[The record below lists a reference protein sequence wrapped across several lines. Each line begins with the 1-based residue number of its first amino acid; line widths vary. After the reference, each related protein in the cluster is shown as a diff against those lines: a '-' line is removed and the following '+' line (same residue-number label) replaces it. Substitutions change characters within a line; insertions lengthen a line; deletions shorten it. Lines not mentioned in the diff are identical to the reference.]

1 MSVAISPGATAL
13 IVTPRR
19 ATSTA
24 AVLVKAITAAFDAA

>member
-1 MSVAISPGATAL
+1 VAIRPGATAL

-24 AVLVKAITAAFDAA
+24 AVLVNAMTAAFEAA